1 MQETSTESTERKNKR
16 RDDSVVGEAAIV
28 IESPRY
34 VGQSASIMHITS
46 KWTLNEGHGEG
57 CRE

>member
-1 MQETSTESTERKNKR
+1 MEWTERRNKR
-16 RDDSVVGEAAIV
+16 GDDSVVGEAAIV

-34 VGQSASIMHITS
+34 VAQSASIMHITS